1 MEGVRCWDGHTT
13 AHTPNEMHQS
23 SGEGM
28 GGGVQLLGEGEAGAE
43 GPGGQGHEAWQ
54 RAGGGPH
61 TVAMP

>member
-1 MEGVRCWDGHTT
+1 MVTLQPTLQMRCTKALGKAW
-13 AHTPNEMHQS
+13 
-23 SGEGM
+23 
-28 GGGVQLLGEGEAGAE
+28 GGRVQLLGRGEAGAE

>member
-1 MEGVRCWDGHTT
+1 MVTLQPTLQMRCTKALGKAW
-13 AHTPNEMHQS
+13 
-23 SGEGM
+23 
-28 GGGVQLLGEGEAGAE
+28 GGCSVAGWSEAGAE